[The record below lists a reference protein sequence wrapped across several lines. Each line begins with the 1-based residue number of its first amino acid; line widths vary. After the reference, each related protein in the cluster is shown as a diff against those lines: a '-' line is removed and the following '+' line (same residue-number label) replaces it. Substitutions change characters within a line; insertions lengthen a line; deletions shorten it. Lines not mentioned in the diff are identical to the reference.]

1 MKVFH
6 SHTMREKRWK
16 RFLNAMTCFPTAT
29 THRIHTVF
37 RMVSGKR
44 VRYQDGLRK
53 HDSTSSH
60 LSFQPARY
68 QAKHVLKDCPCGA
81 SFRTHQGRREGALIE
96 FQFEGESFFLLD
108 IAGFGERCGRSHR
121 IRSRCAKK
129 VKCHTL
135 VPVTARFVLCFCTNR
150 SRNCGFRIVFL

>member
-1 MKVFH
+1 MKVVH

-135 VPVTARFVLCFCTNR
+135 VPVSVRFVLCFCTNR

>member
-1 MKVFH
+1 
-6 SHTMREKRWK
+6 MREKRWK

-37 RMVSGKR
+37 RLVSGKR

-68 QAKHVLKDCPCGA
+68 QAKHVLKDCPFGA

-96 FQFEGESFFLLD
+96 FQFEGENFFLLD
-108 IAGFGERCGRSHR
+108 SGLRGALRTNRRCTPSLL
-121 IRSRCAKK
+121 KPPFF
-129 VKCHTL
+129 TE
-135 VPVTARFVLCFCTNR
+135 PCTNPV
-150 SRNCGFRIVFL
+150 SMMALLSL